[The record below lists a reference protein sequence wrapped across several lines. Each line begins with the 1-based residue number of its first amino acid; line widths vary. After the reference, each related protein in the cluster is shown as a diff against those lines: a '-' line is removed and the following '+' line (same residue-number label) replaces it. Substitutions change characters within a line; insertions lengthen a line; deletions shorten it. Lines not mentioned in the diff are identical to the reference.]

1 MRFCKVFVLIVSM
14 MLVGASYSTAT
25 AQKVSGS
32 LKIKN
37 NAKKYRD
44 SQKAQPA
51 TPVPKAS
58 QDEVLASAAQMP
70 VFPGGDRALMNF
82 IGANLSYPI
91 AAQDN
96 KIEGKVVVQF
106 VVTKSGKV
114 GEVKVAKSVHPVL
127 DNEAVR
133 VCRLLP
139 DFIPG
144 RNSEGNP
151 VNVWYTLPITFKLQ
165 RVQESD

>member
-1 MRFCKVFVLIVSM
+1 M
-14 MLVGASYSTAT
+14 
-25 AQKVSGS
+25 SGS
-32 LKIKN
+32 LKIKK
-37 NAKKYRD
+37 NAKKYRE